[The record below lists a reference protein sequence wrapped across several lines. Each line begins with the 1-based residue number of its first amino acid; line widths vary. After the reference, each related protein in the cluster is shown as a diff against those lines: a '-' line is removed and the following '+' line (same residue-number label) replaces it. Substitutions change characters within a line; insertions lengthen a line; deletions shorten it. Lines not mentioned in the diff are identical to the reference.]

1 MVIVQGIVFEYSTLK
16 NEIYNDTFNKL
27 NLLSFVDKFKIH
39 FVRGLYF
46 LRRAHKISEGGGGGG
61 SKASWQPHEAFG

>member
-1 MVIVQGIVFEYSTLK
+1 MVTY
-16 NEIYNDTFNKL
+16 
-27 NLLSFVDKFKIH
+27 

-61 SKASWQPHEAFG
+61 QRPHGSPMRPLVKTLISHFQLRGGGGGFRPLILENMILRY